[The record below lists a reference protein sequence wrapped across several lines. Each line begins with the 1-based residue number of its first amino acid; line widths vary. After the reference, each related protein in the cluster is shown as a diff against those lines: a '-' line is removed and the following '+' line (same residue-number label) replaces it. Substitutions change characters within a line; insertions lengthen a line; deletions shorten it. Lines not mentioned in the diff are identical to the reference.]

1 MALALKART
10 AEAERPERARRL
22 FDPAGEDT
30 LGAVFQ
36 AVWVSLAA
44 RGEARCPVCGG
55 TLERQA
61 GSEAAE
67 CGDCGSSLE

>member
-1 MALALKART
+1 MALALKARA
-10 AEAERPERARRL
+10 AEAERLERARRL

-30 LGAVFQ
+30 LEAVFQ

-55 TLERQA
+55 TLERLG

-67 CGDCGSSLE
+67 CGDCGSSLD

>member
-1 MALALKART
+1 MALALKAPS
-10 AEAERPERARRL
+10 AEVERPERASRL

-30 LGAVFQ
+30 LDAVVRT
-36 AVWVSLAA
+36 VWVSLAA

-55 TLERQA
+55 TLERPRA
-61 GSEAAE
+61 GEAAE